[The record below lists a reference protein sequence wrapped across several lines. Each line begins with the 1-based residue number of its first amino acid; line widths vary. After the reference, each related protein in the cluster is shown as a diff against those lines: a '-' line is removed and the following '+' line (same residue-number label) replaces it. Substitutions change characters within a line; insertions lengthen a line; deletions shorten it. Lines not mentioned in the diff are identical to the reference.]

1 MAGTREKIEVACF
14 QQELAWQNSMAM
26 NGWDQGYVPSN
37 GSRVLRP
44 ILIAGYGRSGT
55 SAVMKVLATDPRIV
69 FDREYP
75 YEIRY
80 LAYYAKLSLILTNR
94 TPDTRFTSDHLYVHE
109 ESVFGPWPWHGHN
122 GGQNVD
128 WLRIFWDLYSRNAR
142 TADPRAE
149 FYAEKA
155 PVWLAPMVQ
164 PVLPCFVIHLFRDPR
179 DVYLSSNAFMKQRK
193 YYGFHRR
200 HDDTDISHAR
210 SLGLELLN
218 YFENFATD
226 GAIGRESFFLRY
238 EDLVLHPE
246 KFHAWL
252 RDIGLAPDLVAA
264 FEPIEGHQTSSS
276 LAASVR
282 RWQTEYISPEVSS
295 FFDRHLGREMM
306 RLGYSAEPVE
316 LCPSIEFRTGQ
327 PVPELSNPAHGKIET
342 NETAMTVHVEG
353 NDFGILVPFQPI
365 QAEDAIEIW
374 VSAAGN
380 VGDHCSL
387 YWRDA
392 GSGFSEERSIHVNF
406 VPGPHWRILR
416 FRTCEHRLWAGRIQ
430 QLRVDLF
437 NGGPSEVCGIG
448 QLRWLRL
455 IQ

>member
-1 MAGTREKIEVACF
+1 MKI
-14 QQELAWQNSMAM
+14 
-26 NGWDQGYVPSN
+26 
-37 GSRVLRP
+37 
-44 ILIAGYGRSGT
+44 
-55 SAVMKVLATDPRIV
+55 LATDPQVV

-75 YEIRY
+75 FEIRY
-80 LAYYAKLSLILTNR
+80 LAYYAKLSSILKNR
-94 TPDTRFTSDHLYVHE
+94 PPDSRFTSDHLYTFE

-155 PVWLAPMVQ
+155 PVWLTPMVQ

-193 YYGFHRR
+193 YYGFHRNR
-200 HDDTDISHAR
+200 EDTNLDHVR
-210 SLGLELLN
+210 SQGLELVN
-218 YFENFATD
+218 YFENFVDD
-226 GAIGRESFFLRY
+226 GNINGESFLLRY
-238 EDLVLHPE
+238 EDLVSHPE
-246 KFHAWL
+246 EFHAWL
-252 RDIGLAPDLVAA
+252 QNIGLTPDLDAA
-264 FEPIEGHQTSSS
+264 FKQVEGHQTSPT
-276 LAASVR
+276 LAASIARWR
-282 RWQTEYISPEVSS
+282 REHIPTEVSN
-295 FFDRHLGREMM
+295 FLQRHLGREMM
-306 RLGYSAEPVE
+306 RLGYPIETVE
-316 LCPSIEFRTGQ
+316 LCPSIEFRTGE

-342 NETAMTVHVEG
+342 NETAMTVYIEG
-353 NDFGILVPFQPI
+353 NDFGILIPFQPI
-365 QAEDAIEIW
+365 QAEDALEIW

-392 GSGFSEERSIHVNF
+392 DSDFSESRSIHVNF
-406 VPGPHWRILR
+406 VPAPHWRVLR
-416 FRTCEHRLWAGRIQ
+416 FRASQHHLWTGRIE

-437 NGGPSEVCGIG
+437 NGDSTDIRGIG
-448 QLRWLRL
+448 HVRWVRL